1 MSFIKAKMTSVKPRA
16 QDSPGGSTSPGNS
29 PAGWRE
35 GKVSGAEF
43 AALDHRMQ
51 RRGSTDD
58 SELRELSS
66 LFARS
71 PTLERA
77 GSRDGSPNS
86 WGSDKSPSPQ
96 ASPNLRE
103 RSFMARKRHNSFS
116 GATTIL
122 RFKEW
127 AAEADPAGRR
137 RGRLV
142 VQSERNL
149 DFITRQHERQARF
162 GEAEKEDGAWAVR
175 VLREHFLFSHTP
187 EATLALLVDAME
199 PLRFEADEHVF
210 SAGDGDDQLYLV
222 VAGELVQHTAGS
234 PVPCRPKAGLAP
246 PTM

>member
-1 MSFIKAKMTSVKPRA
+1 MTSVKPRA

-127 AAEADPAGRR
+127 AADADPAGRR

-175 VLREHFLFSHTP
+175 VLREHFLFSHFRTSRRTP
-187 EATLALLVDAME
+187 TARARGTTSSSAMRALVWGRTLRLTVLLTC
-199 PLRFEADEHVF
+199 LRTDT
-210 SAGDGDDQLYLV
+210 L
-222 VAGELVQHTAGS
+222 
-234 PVPCRPKAGLAP
+234 
-246 PTM
+246 

>member
-77 GSRDGSPNS
+77 GTWDY
-86 WGSDKSPSPQ
+86 
-96 ASPNLRE
+96 
-103 RSFMARKRHNSFS
+103 FF
-116 GATTIL
+116 
-122 RFKEW
+122 
-127 AAEADPAGRR
+127 
-137 RGRLV
+137 
-142 VQSERNL
+142 
-149 DFITRQHERQARF
+149 
-162 GEAEKEDGAWAVR
+162 
-175 VLREHFLFSHTP
+175 
-187 EATLALLVDAME
+187 
-199 PLRFEADEHVF
+199 
-210 SAGDGDDQLYLV
+210 
-222 VAGELVQHTAGS
+222 
-234 PVPCRPKAGLAP
+234 
-246 PTM
+246 